1 MVGVLMTSTS
11 GAGHVGALLPFAA
24 AVTGAGGDVLIA
36 TSGAGAAAA
45 RIAGFGVI
53 ELGRA
58 PASQRDHL
66 FAAAR
71 REPEGNV
78 NSRVVREVFA
88 GVDAR
93 VALPGVLA
101 ACRRWRPDVIVHESC
116 EFAAVLA
123 AELTGVPRVRVAIG
137 TGATEDV
144 ILRAAG
150 AALDARRGEAGL
162 RRDPGGAGTRIV
174 PTFSLSPAA
183 LEDPAMPGPSATLR
197 FRPASAPVGR
207 FPDLW
212 PGDER
217 PLVHL
222 TLGTVAPETDPFP
235 MVYRAA
241 VDALAALP
249 VRVLVTV
256 GRDADPG
263 ALGPLPP
270 AARALGWVPQ
280 VDVLTQAVAVACHGG
295 SGTVQLALSA
305 GVPLALLPLFADQ
318 PHNARRVSALGAG
331 VAVWGRP
338 AAASGLGDA
347 VAQVL
352 ADPSYRAAA
361 ERAAASIRALPPVET
376 AVSVLRDLCTPR
388 RTSRD
393 SAPIGPGL
401 DVVEHTSDDRVG
413 SDLDDDR

>member
-1 MVGVLMTSTS
+1 VVGVLMTSTS
-11 GAGHVGALLPFAA
+11 GAGHVGALLPFVA

-123 AELTGVPRVRVAIG
+123 AELTGVPRVRVTIG

-162 RRDPGGAGTRIV
+162 RPILAAPVRGSCRRSP
-174 PTFSLSPAA
+174 SPAA

-235 MVYRAA
+235 WS
-241 VDALAALP
+241 
-249 VRVLVTV
+249 T
-256 GRDADPG
+256 
-263 ALGPLPP
+263 
-270 AARALGWVPQ
+270 ARRSTRWRR
-280 VDVLTQAVAVACHGG
+280 C
-295 SGTVQLALSA
+295 LSA
-305 GVPLALLPLFADQ
+305 SSSRSGATPIP
-318 PHNARRVSALGAG
+318 ARSGRCRR
-331 VAVWGRP
+331 RP
-338 AAASGLGDA
+338 ARWAG
-347 VAQVL
+347 
-352 ADPSYRAAA
+352 
-361 ERAAASIRALPPVET
+361 
-376 AVSVLRDLCTPR
+376 CR
-388 RTSRD
+388 RSTC
-393 SAPIGPGL
+393 
-401 DVVEHTSDDRVG
+401 
-413 SDLDDDR
+413 